1 METILEYNDAI
12 VESIDICRRPIR
24 SYQDEFLRG
33 LIMVPHHILYHC
45 SIIFNTN
52 KGKLFLNKG
61 TSIEMST
68 TIPPIHESIHVTD
81 VPHATIKTYIE
92 NAKQCIGDKFLIY
105 DFVESNCQDF
115 VDGVLKGNQISY
127 DESFVKQD
135 KSFFIKEQWIVDIG
149 KKIIQIKKYVDL
161 LLKGS
166 VFTILTFVFIIVIY
180 FIVKELR
187 CISEMITKR
196 IKISTCFCIHFKL
209 I

>member
-1 METILEYNDAI
+1 MEMHDDAI

-33 LIMVPHHILYHC
+33 LIMVPHHIMYHC

-52 KGKLFLNKG
+52 KGRIFLNKG

-68 TIPPIHESIHVTD
+68 TIPPIHESIHLTD
-81 VPHATIKTYIE
+81 VPHDTIKTYIE
-92 NAKQCIGDKFLIY
+92 NTKQFIGDKFFIY

-115 VDGVLKGNQISY
+115 VDGVLKGNHISY

-135 KSFFIKEQWIVDIG
+135 KSFFIKEQWLVNIG
-149 KKIIQIKKYVDL
+149 KKIIQVKKYADL

-166 VFTILTFVFIIVIY
+166 VFTILSFVFILVMYLIL
-180 FIVKELR
+180 KELR
-187 CISEMITKR
+187 CISEILTKR
-196 IKISTCFCIHFKL
+196 IKFSTHLCIHFEL
-209 I
+209 